1 MEENGMNLF
10 VESKYSEQL
19 KNEFG
24 TNVTLI
30 NKIDDFNDFIIS
42 NNIYATYEI
51 YRHEIQSK
59 SFDWW
64 ESDGIFENHASHY
77 KSFQHRN
84 DWVKLSNEELIDD
97 ILDL

>member
-64 ESDGIFENHASHY
+64 ESDGIFENHALHY
-77 KSFQHRN
+77 KSFQHKN